1 VRCCHLNICI
11 PLLQKRLEEK
21 WLIFLGEMADFV
33 LDDLD
38 MDDEEKTNNGGG
50 RGDEQ
55 DKDDVGLG
63 DLDDGY

>member
-50 RGDEQ
+50 RGDEHDQ
-55 DKDDVGLG
+55 DDVGLG